1 MKDQT
6 QLIGYA
12 LSFASF
18 LLDSKIGDK
27 INKIILFG
35 SVARGDFNPESD
47 IDLFIDADKRL
58 EKEINNLLLLFKF
71 SDAQKVYEMKKV
83 TNGLSLKVGSLSQWG
98 LRREVISSGI
108 ILYGKFQELPEKTK
122 YYALFQIESGNKK
135 VAHQMRIWRKLY
147 GYTQK
152 IGKKRYTFKGLI
164 DQFQGRKLGKAVFIV
179 PMENRREVIVFL
191 NKSKVKYSIHEL
203 WSDSF

>member
-71 SDAQKVYEMKKV
+71 SEAQKVWEMKKV

-179 PMENRREVIVFL
+179 PMENRRKVIVFL

>member
-71 SDAQKVYEMKKV
+71 SEAQKVWEMKKV

>member
-71 SDAQKVYEMKKV
+71 SEAQKVWEMKKV

-98 LRREVISSGI
+98 LRREVIMLYFRLSPGI
-108 ILYGKFQELPEKTK
+108 
-122 YYALFQIESGNKK
+122 KK
-135 VAHQMRIWRKLY
+135 L
-147 GYTQK
+147 
-152 IGKKRYTFKGLI
+152 LI
-164 DQFQGRKLGKAVFIV
+164 R
-179 PMENRREVIVFL
+179 
-191 NKSKVKYSIHEL
+191 
-203 WSDSF
+203 

>member
-1 MKDQT
+1 MTKT
-6 QLIGYA
+6 
-12 LSFASF
+12 
-18 LLDSKIGDK
+18 IGDK

-71 SDAQKVYEMKKV
+71 SEAQKVWEMKKV